1 MKATMRRALA
11 AVFVVLVLGQLA
23 TQRWL
28 HRGAAAERTAPRVSM
43 RLADG
48 VLHMGH
54 LTLQACNIG
63 GRQGDGLPSMAAWC
77 TRLAVPED
85 WDSRSGG
92 RRIELAVAIVPA
104 TAASPNP
111 DLVTFLDGGPGG
123 AARDDYPAVAAA
135 LAPLRERH
143 AILLVDQRGTGGS
156 NPLDCPALQ
165 APETT
170 PTQRSTAQLKAADEP
185 ALMAQRLM
193 QCLMQLQPHAAPEF
207 YTTTEAVRD
216 LEAVRLA
223 LGAPRLDLIAVSY
236 GTRVAQQFAARFP
249 GSVRSVVLDSPVPN
263 RLALLSEH
271 ARNLEHA
278 LQLQFGRCRAT
289 PACAARFQDPYATL
303 YRLRD
308 RLQAGPVAVT
318 LPDPVTFAPLHL
330 MLTAQDLAAVV
341 RFDAYN
347 ELTAALLP
355 LMLDEAQRGNYVPL
369 LGQKTL
375 LTTDLGD
382 HITGALELSVVC
394 AEDADLLAPRP
405 EDARTLLGNEPITS
419 TQAACRL
426 WPKGRRPADFHA
438 PLHSSLPVLVLD
450 GQFDPVTPPAY
461 GAEIVAALPH
471 ARQLI
476 AAGQGHSVIGAGCM
490 PRLVQRFVETLET
503 AQLDAGC
510 LAQLGPVPAF
520 IDYDG
525 ASP

>member
-1 MKATMRRALA
+1 MKATVRRALI
-11 AVFVVLVLGQLA
+11 AVFVVVLLGQLA
-23 TQRWL
+23 AQRWL
-28 HRGAAAERTAPRVSM
+28 HRGTAAAGRGAAPVSM
-43 RLADG
+43 RFADG
-48 VLHMGH
+48 ELHMGR
-54 LTLQACNIG
+54 LTLQACSIG
-63 GRQGDGLPSMAAWC
+63 GRQGDGLPSLAAWC
-77 TRLAVPED
+77 TRFAVPED
-85 WDSRSGG
+85 LDNPGG
-92 RRIELAVAIVPA
+92 SRRIELAVAIVPA
-104 TAASPNP
+104 AAASPEP

-123 AARDDYPAVAAA
+123 AAREDYPAIAAA
-135 LAPLRERH
+135 LAPLRERR

-156 NPLDCPALQ
+156 NALDCPALQ
-165 APETT
+165 APATT
-170 PTQRSTAQLKAADEP
+170 PTQRATAQLTVADQP
-185 ALMAQRLM
+185 ALMAQRLR
-193 QCLMQLQPHAAPEF
+193 QCLMQLQAHAAPQF

-216 LEAVRLA
+216 LEAVRQS

-236 GTRVAQQFAARFP
+236 GTRVAQQYAARFP
-249 GSVRSVVLDSPVPN
+249 EAVRSVVLDSPVPN

-278 LQLQFGRCRAT
+278 LRLQFAHCRAT
-289 PACAARFQDPYATL
+289 PSCAARFQDPYATL
-303 YRLRD
+303 YRLRE
-308 RLQAGPVAVT
+308 RLQTAPVAVT
-318 LPDPVTFAPLHL
+318 LPDPVTFTPMHL

-355 LMLDEAQRGNYVPL
+355 LMLDEAQKGNYVPL

-382 HITGALELSVVC
+382 HITSALELS
-394 AEDADLLAPRP
+394 PRP
-405 EDARTLLGNEPITS
+405 EDAHTLLGNDPITS
-419 TQAACRL
+419 TQAACRV

-438 PLHSSLPVLVLD
+438 PFHSGLPVLVLD
-450 GQFDPVTPPAY
+450 GELDPVTPPSY

-490 PRLVQRFVETLET
+490 PRLVQRFVQTLAT
-503 AQLDAGC
+503 AQLDAHC
-510 LAQLGPVPAF
+510 LAELGPVPAF